1 MIKQNESKNLKGLF
15 VNFLEIRNG
24 LSDEEKAELD
34 KRARDYDEKEKQ
46 NLIVSRFSKC
56 GLGTEYLE
64 CNFENYNAAT
74 DEQRDMK
81 NTAISFCDKVIT
93 GKRSNLILIGSPG
106 TGKTHILAAILRTFA
121 GYAKKYI
128 DELPVY
134 ASIKYMTVS
143 DISDKF
149 FDARKLKSAMYAEN
163 IIKQLGDYD
172 VLAIDEIGRLKKPF
186 VNEQDLLFK
195 IIDKRYQNGKSTV
208 FATNLSINELTDFF
222 DNAMWSRLNNQDNLK
237 IFSTDG
243 IPDFRKMKTEKSS
256 QKMQKQI
263 A

>member
-1 MIKQNESKNLKGLF
+1 MIEQNESKNLKDLF
-15 VNFLEIRNG
+15 VNFTEFINS
-24 LSDEEKAELD
+24 LSNEEKAELD
-34 KRARDYDEKEKQ
+34 ERARDYDEKEMQ
-46 NLIVSRFSKC
+46 NLIASRFSKC
-56 GLGTEYLE
+56 GLGTEYLK
-64 CNFENYNAAT
+64 CSFENYNAST
-74 DEQRDMK
+74 DGQRDMK
-81 NTAISFCDKVIT
+81 NTALIFCDEVIN
-93 GKRSNLILIGSPG
+93 GKRSNLILSGSPG

-172 VLAIDEIGRLKKPF
+172 VLAIDEIGRFKKTF
-186 VNEQDLLFK
+186 VNEQDMLFK

-208 FATNLSINELTDFF
+208 FATNLNINELTNFF
-222 DNAMWSRLNNQDNLK
+222 DNAMWSRLNNKDNLK

-243 IPDFRKMKTEKSS
+243 IPDFRKRKIEKSS
-256 QKMQKQI
+256 QNVLKQI